1 MFGKMDFIFAKAT
14 NSRLMGS
21 MGLIIGWEDN
31 NDIVYQYFLIDAEGL
46 GIADY
51 VSLRNASYEE
61 LNREQERLMGGLGSD
76 RIQLIKDEALSLVNY
91 YGKKTFYWEKELP
104 GNVEE
109 YIQFIEEYEP
119 KFNIFDLYPKI
130 CKKVEEDVEF
140 INYMTM
146 RFIAWDKDSLKY
158 FSNNEKI
165 SEMHITNINGALLKN
180 TVTKKDDGMYIC
192 DVLYEDN
199 DGYYTCKLAFHI
211 TYEDDGY
218 KINSLM
224 FTDKESIYDFEVFD
238 EISKPEYLAIYDLE
252 NKDEFIDKFYK
263 LNPFVLKSEL
273 DLGMLF
279 TRFNFDNNHVKK
291 DTYVI
296 NNDLTALYYQLNDKL
311 FVATYNKKDRLYIN
325 KLLQC
330 NFSDYVKIKEELF
343 FEQNVLYDFVES
355 ESEDFEDFLDC

>member
-76 RIQLIKDEALSLVNY
+76 RIQLTKDEALSLVNY

-109 YIQFIEEYEP
+109 YIEFIEEYEP

>member
-1 MFGKMDFIFAKAT
+1 MDFIFAKVT

-31 NDIVYQYFLIDAEGL
+31 DDIVYQYFLIDAEGL

-61 LNREQERLMGGLGSD
+61 LNREQERLMGGLGAD
-76 RIQLIKDEALSLVNY
+76 RIQITEEEALSLVNY
-91 YGKKTFYWEKELP
+91 YGKKTYYWEKELP
-104 GNVEE
+104 GNIEE
-109 YIQFIEEYEP
+109 YIDFIDKYES
-119 KFNIFDLYPKI
+119 KINIFDLYPKI
-130 CKKVEEDVEF
+130 CKKVDNDIEF

-180 TVTKKDDGMYIC
+180 KVTKKEDGMYLC
-192 DVLYEDN
+192 DVLYEDS

-211 TYEDDGY
+211 TYKNDEY
-218 KINSLM
+218 KIDSLM
-224 FTDKESIYDFEVFD
+224 FTDKADIYDFEVFD
-238 EISKPEYLAIYDLE
+238 EISKAEYIAIYDL
-252 NKDEFIDKFYK
+252 KDKTEFLDKFYK

-291 DTYVI
+291 EIYVI
-296 NNDLTALYYQLNDKL
+296 NNDLSALYYQMNNKF
-311 FVATYNKKDRLYIN
+311 FVATYNEKDRLYIN
-325 KLLQC
+325 KLIQC
-330 NFSDYVKIKEELF
+330 NFKNYVTLEEEIF

-355 ESEDFEDFLDC
+355 ESEDFYDFLD